1 MLGLLVILV
10 ISWGLLY
17 LFEREHIS
25 VLGLIPSPKRTTQF
39 IIGIMVISLILLIN
53 IYQETLV
60 RNLVWKVNEFE
71 YATIWDAFVYHLRSA
86 LTEDL
91 IFRGALLYILNK
103 RIGAYKAIFLSSII
117 FGVYHWFSYG
127 ILQERFI
134 LLFYI
139 FLITGCN
146 GFVWGY
152 TFHKTR
158 SIMLGLGF
166 HLGSNLLMSCFYESR
181 PYGEILFSLTSENE
195 LTGWTGFFYSFFKG
209 LFPGLCTFTIIYLWF
224 RFSLKTTKK
233 VKNELKTE
241 G

>member
-17 LFEREHIS
+17 LFEREHLN
-25 VLGLIPSPKRTTQF
+25 VLGLIPSPKRMSQF
-39 IIGIMVISLILLIN
+39 LIGIIAISLILLIN
-53 IYQETLV
+53 IYQETLI
-60 RNLVWKVNEFE
+60 RNLVWKTNEFE
-71 YATIWDAFVYHLRSA
+71 YATIWNAFVYHLRSA

-91 IFRGALLYILNK
+91 IFRGALLYILIK
-103 RIGAYKAIFLSSII
+103 RIGAYKAILLSSII

-152 TFHKTR
+152 AFHKTK

-166 HLGSNLLMSCFYESR
+166 HVGSNLLMSCFYEAQ
-181 PYGEILFSLTSENE
+181 PYGEIMFSLTSVNE

-209 LFPGLCTFTIIYLWF
+209 LFPAFSTFIFIHLWMKVD
-224 RFSLKTTKK
+224 RKTTKK
-233 VKNELKTE
+233 YKFSSKTK
-241 G
+241 